1 MAIDCVWLAD
11 PESNDWD
18 TAANWSSGT
27 VPGYGDSV
35 FFGQSDQTQ
44 VSVNSASD
52 ADNLTFQR
60 DADAYEID
68 IEPSGYIDIGLGT
81 DTPSNGI
88 HNLSQ
93 VMQTFVAKTDASGGA
108 GYIGLYGND
117 GTLSTFITEPAQTAG
132 GYSGYILQTFGG
144 LQGRSIAGTCVFIN
158 QGGIVAGGPGGM
170 LTFDNTASAG
180 HANITN
186 QAATVSGGIG
196 GLTTFDRYSGPAAST
211 ITNEGAQVAGAAGG
225 MTQISSIGNAP
236 STATLIAEGGSNGGG
251 GGVIQFNTKTGT
263 GTRIEVFG
271 NGTLDLAAHNL
282 NVGSVEG
289 DGLVTLN
296 GHLLRIGDNN
306 LDTTFSGSIQD
317 SGSIAKVGTGSLTLD
332 GVSTYGGSTFVDQ
345 GALIVN
351 SQSGSGTSRG
361 PVMVTAGTLGG
372 YGVIQGPVTIGQ
384 GNGAGSFLAP
394 SFASTDVARL
404 VIRHALTFKPDGTY
418 ICKVGENNVRG
429 DQVQADQVTINT
441 GAQFSLEPFSDQRL
455 PDNTVFMVIDNV
467 SLQPIDG
474 TFANLADGLTI
485 TVGENNFLV
494 NYEGG
499 DGNDLTLTVVP

>member
-1 MAIDCVWLAD
+1 
-11 PESNDWD
+11 
-18 TAANWSSGT
+18 
-27 VPGYGDSV
+27 
-35 FFGQSDQTQ
+35 
-44 VSVNSASD
+44 
-52 ADNLTFQR
+52 
-60 DADAYEID
+60 
-68 IEPSGYIDIGLGT
+68 
-81 DTPSNGI
+81 
-88 HNLSQ
+88 
-93 VMQTFVAKTDASGGA
+93 
-108 GYIGLYGND
+108 
-117 GTLSTFITEPAQTAG
+117 
-132 GYSGYILQTFGG
+132 
-144 LQGRSIAGTCVFIN
+144 
-158 QGGIVAGGPGGM
+158 
-170 LTFDNTASAG
+170 
-180 HANITN
+180 
-186 QAATVSGGIG
+186 
-196 GLTTFDRYSGPAAST
+196 
-211 ITNEGAQVAGAAGG
+211 
-225 MTQISSIGNAP
+225 
-236 STATLIAEGGSNGGG
+236 
-251 GGVIQFNTKTGT
+251 
-263 GTRIEVFG
+263 VFG

-282 NVGSVEG
+282 NIGSVEG

-351 SQSGSGTSRG
+351 SQSGSGTSGG

-372 YGVIQGPVTIGQ
+372 SGVIQGSVTIGQ

-441 GAQFSLEPFSDQRL
+441 GAQFSLEPFSDQRS

-474 TFANLADGLTI
+474 TFANLADGSTI
-485 TVGENNFLV
+485 TVGENDFLV